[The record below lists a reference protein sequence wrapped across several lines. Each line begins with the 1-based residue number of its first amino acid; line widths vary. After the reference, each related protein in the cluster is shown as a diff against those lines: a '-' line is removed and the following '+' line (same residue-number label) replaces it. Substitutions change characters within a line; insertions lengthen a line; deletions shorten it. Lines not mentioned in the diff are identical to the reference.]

1 MSSETNQSKYPNQGI
16 NPPSTNSEV
25 RLAYYLYTW
34 DQDGKSKQKTAWS
47 TIGTYTLNSNND
59 IVYTANQNQL
69 IKTNGSN
76 GVAVVGNNF
85 GVIVNNGSDVGPTI
99 LRLDG
104 SYITGLDDLAHVK
117 AYTNLHR
124 EISTVDYHY
133 IYSSSMNNFPLKY
146 VNMWGSNENGLNISS
161 YSLSTTGNNSYFLPF
176 TSYAKGTVVEPVELA
191 VIGKNSHGIN
201 AIENKGFIYNNIEY
215 QRNMSIISYYTD
227 MWNYFQD
234 WQYGSNKLAISNYGE
249 LEMKFNKGPEQT
261 NSYVTQL
268 SDFDVAVIRNFQNKF
283 EQVYKNNSNIN
294 DVAYTDNVN
303 ALSDTA
309 IILSTIASTI
319 DELMGNNL
327 DSGSISTNTPLTQ
340 TLLNSALS
348 ALQTWSSSKNLTNNL
363 WENQH
368 TAIVMEKLPLNDT
381 FMDFNVHSNA
391 TSIIGMNNRTKQWI
405 ELTLP
410 VSDQSYERIMKNVI
424 TENGNISSGSYTV
437 AKLGNFLNKYI
448 MTYDNNG
455 ESSSTSLNEITVL
468 SSQGSASNIII
479 TSNTEIFSIDS
490 NDNFIW
496 TSNAYFLLENNLNN
510 SASTYRF
517 IGIESTGRPYSNDQ
531 GSNSI
536 KITGFNK
543 ILLDDLYENPNTYQ
557 DTTVTYYYT
566 KEDGITSS
574 TENILEIS
582 GTLNSYSV
590 QLTSAIKKDQ
600 NVLIGGCGS
609 DGELHSTGAPG
620 VFYIPLPS
628 EIERDDDN
636 AFVDTHWLLTTWTP
650 NISNNAIAPGIVNNQ
665 NVLYKYTKMNDLI
678 TTGLYGGFTP
688 YYNPDSGITAGLLR
702 IPQISYGTNS
712 AGKPEY
718 VTSDENQM
726 AKLSMIMYNND
737 GTVNFPNGNKTI
749 NLYNG
754 TIELGDVNGTPIGN
768 ISPSIN
774 SENANTSNFFK
785 YFDTYKQFAACV
797 FTLNSNEKNII
808 LKKAMMNNSPD
819 VRNVAYLD
827 LIGYADEEFDN
838 LSFDV
843 NRKYI
848 FTFNAHV
855 QVTNLNL
862 MSDQINYGT
871 PSLLL
876 IGHFRNRYC
885 KASIKEQGANMICP
899 GRDIF
904 IPLLNKPLENPVNNI
919 YNVEGNYTLS
929 WNTTGTSGGQ
939 FENVT
944 DYEMYIPEEAKNYTT
959 TGSSFADIWE
969 ELFGEDPVPAYS
981 DPNNIITEPG
991 NIIHFENVLDRIYA
1005 FILTGE
1011 TVNNNLVYQ
1020 FVNNT
1025 TYQNEKVKVISDND
1039 LDLITGKV
1047 VKNGT
1052 TFSTS
1057 GSFSDNKVTLNIF
1070 SNNIALETITCTL
1083 SDNKFTNATSNITL
1097 SSHNESTNVLA
1108 GVPDDGNSITFNFED
1123 VKGKTSPLKGIEIT
1137 ATLVKKD
1144 GAVDSVTVYDN
1155 HITYDLNST
1164 GIDSGILGVNEPM
1177 LSMTIQRY

>member
-1 MSSETNQSKYPNQGI
+1 MSSETDQTQYPNKGI
-16 NPPSTNSEV
+16 NPSYMNSEV
-25 RLAYYLYTW
+25 RLAYYVYTW
-34 DQDGKSKQKTAWS
+34 DQTGKSKQKAGWS
-47 TIGTYTLNSNND
+47 TIGTYTLNDNND

-76 GVAVVGNNF
+76 GVAVVGNNY

-104 SYITGLDDLAHVK
+104 SYITGLDDLAHVEN
-117 AYTNLHR
+117 YNILHK

-133 IYSSSMNNFPLKY
+133 IYSSSMNSFNLDY
-146 VNMWGSNENGLNISS
+146 VNLWGSSENVLNSSS
-161 YSLSTTGNNSYFLPF
+161 YSLSTGSDVYFLPF
-176 TSYAKGTVVEPVELA
+176 ISYSAATVIEPVELA
-191 VIGKNSHGIN
+191 VVGKNSHGIN
-201 AIENKGFIYNNIEY
+201 AITNKGFIYNNIEY
-215 QRNMSIISYYTD
+215 PRNINIINYYTD

-234 WQYGSNKLAISNYGE
+234 WQYGSNKLGISNYGE
-249 LEMKFNKGPEQT
+249 ISMEFVTDEAS
-261 NSYVTQL
+261 NSNITQL
-268 SDFDVAVIRNFQNKF
+268 SDFDITVIRNFQQKF
-283 EQVYKNNSNIN
+283 TQVYS
-294 DVAYTDNVN
+294 DNEDLDATYKANVD
-303 ALSDTA
+303 ALSTTA
-309 IILSTIASTI
+309 NILSTIASTI
-319 DELMGNNL
+319 DELLGNTN
-327 DSGSISTNTPLTQ
+327 DEGSISTNTPLTR

-348 ALQTWSSSKNLTNNL
+348 ALQTWNDSKVLTQKL
-363 WENQH
+363 WEDQH
-368 TAIVMEKLPLNDT
+368 TAIVMEKLPLNNT
-381 FMDFNVHSNA
+381 FMDFNEYSNA

-410 VSDQSYERIMKNVI
+410 VSDQSYERIMRNVI
-424 TENGNISSGSYTV
+424 TNADGNISSGSYSIGSVSQFINNYEIIYSSHGDIYST
-437 AKLGNFLNKYI
+437 ASNK
-448 MTYDNNG
+448 
-455 ESSSTSLNEITVL
+455 ITVL
-468 SSQGSASNIII
+468 SSGGNNGDEIDSNTILFVVDSNNNFVW
-479 TSNTEIFSIDS
+479 TSNTY
-490 NDNFIW
+490 FIQ
-496 TSNAYFLLENNLNN
+496 ENNLNN

-517 IGIESTGRPYSNDQ
+517 IGIESTGDPYSNDQ

-557 DTTVTYYYT
+557 DTTVTYYY
-566 KEDGITSS
+566 KDGAVESS

-582 GTLNSYSV
+582 GDLTSYSV

-609 DGELHSTGAPG
+609 DGNAHATGSPG

-628 EIERDDDN
+628 DIDRDDNN
-636 AFVDTHWLLTTWTP
+636 AYVDTHWMLTTWTP
-650 NISNNAIAPGIVNNQ
+650 NIANNATEPGINNNQ

-688 YYNPDSGITAGLLR
+688 YYNPGSGITAGLLR
-702 IPQISYGTNS
+702 IPQISYGSNP
-712 AGKPEY
+712 AGQPVY
-718 VTSDENQM
+718 VTSNENQM
-726 AKLSMIMYNND
+726 AKLSMIMYSNNEN
-737 GTVNFPNGNKTI
+737 GTVTFPNGGNI
-749 NLYNG
+749 ILYNG
-754 TIELGDVNGTPIGN
+754 NSDVLGVTNGTPIGN
-768 ISPSIN
+768 IPPSMT
-774 SENANTSNFFK
+774 SEGDTQFK
-785 YFDTYKQFAACV
+785 NYFSTYSHYAACV

-808 LKKAMMNNSPD
+808 LNNAMMNNSPT
-819 VRNVAYLD
+819 VGNVAYLD
-827 LIGYADEEFDN
+827 LIGYGDEEFDN

-885 KASIKEQGANMICP
+885 KASLKEEGSNMIYP

-919 YNVEGNYTLS
+919 YNIEGNYTLS
-929 WNTTGTSGGQ
+929 WNTTGTSGGK

-944 DYEMYIPEEAKNYTT
+944 DYEMYIPEEAKNYQTT
-959 TGSSFADIWE
+959 DTTSFENIWK
-969 ELFGEDPVPAYS
+969 ELFDEEEAPTNI
-981 DPNNIITEPG
+981 NNPDSVTTAG
-991 NIIHFENVLDRIYA
+991 NILHFENVLDRIYA

-1025 TYQNEKVKVISDND
+1025 TYQNGTTNIISSND
-1039 LDLITGKV
+1039 LNLITGNV
-1047 VKNGT
+1047 VNNGT
-1052 TFSTS
+1052 TFTTTS
-1057 GSFSDNKVTLNIF
+1057 NVSDNVVTFTITGNDFTGTINCTLND
-1070 SNNIALETITCTL
+1070 NNE
-1083 SDNKFTNATSNITL
+1083 FTNTDVQLTDNTDT
-1097 SSHNESTNVLA
+1097 TNVLA
-1108 GVPDDGNSITFNFED
+1108 GVSSDGNTIMIHFEN
-1123 VKGKTSPLKGIEIT
+1123 VEGKTSPLKGIEIT
-1137 ATLVKKD
+1137 ATLVKEGD
-1144 GAVDSVTVYDN
+1144 DVTGVTVYDN
-1155 HITYDLNST
+1155 HMLFDLNRT

>member
-1 MSSETNQSKYPNQGI
+1 MSSETDQTQYPNKGI
-16 NPPSTNSEV
+16 NPSYMNSEV
-25 RLAYYLYTW
+25 RLAYYVYTW
-34 DQDGKSKQKTAWS
+34 DQTGKSKQKTAWS
-47 TIGTYTLNSNND
+47 TIGTYTLNDNED

-76 GVAVVGNNF
+76 GVAVVGDNF

-104 SYITGLDDLAHVK
+104 SYITGLDDLAHVEN
-117 AYTNLHR
+117 YNILHK

-133 IYSSSMNNFPLKY
+133 IYSSSMNSFPLNY
-146 VNMWGSNENGLNISS
+146 VNLWGSSEPGDNDNSSS
-161 YSLSTTGNNSYFLPF
+161 YSLDTTGSDSYFFPF
-176 TSYAKGTVVEPVELA
+176 MSYSAATVIEPVELA
-191 VIGKNSHGIN
+191 VVGKNSHGIN
-201 AIENKGFIYNNIEY
+201 AITNKGFIYNNIEY
-215 QRNMSIISYYTD
+215 PRNINIINYYTD

-234 WQYGSNKLAISNYGE
+234 WQYGSNKLSISDYGE
-249 LEMKFNKGPEQT
+249 IDMSFYENLQPPPT
-261 NSYVTQL
+261 NSHITQL
-268 SDFDVAVIRNFQNKF
+268 SDFDVTVIRNFQKKF
-283 EQVYKNNSNIN
+283 TQVYN
-294 DVAYTDNVN
+294 DNEDLDATYKTNVD
-303 ALSDTA
+303 ALSTTA
-309 IILSTIASTI
+309 NILSTIASTI
-319 DELMGNNL
+319 DELMGNTN
-327 DSGSISTNTPLTQ
+327 DEGSISTNTPLTQ
-340 TLLNSALS
+340 TLLNSALQ
-348 ALQTWSSSKNLTNNL
+348 ALQTWEQSKVLTQQL

-368 TAIVMEKLPLNDT
+368 TAIVMEKLPLNNT

-391 TSIIGMNNRTKQWI
+391 TSIIGMNNKTKQWI

-410 VSDQSYERIMKNVI
+410 VSDQSYERIMRNVI
-424 TENGNISSGSYTV
+424 INADGDISSGSYSIGSV
-437 AKLGNFLNKYI
+437 SQFI
-448 MTYDNNG
+448 NNYEIIYG
-455 ESSSTSLNEITVL
+455 PHGGILSTASNMITVL
-468 SSQGSASNIII
+468 NSQSGTNDI
-479 TSNTEIFSIDS
+479 TSDTVIFSIDS
-490 NDNFIW
+490 NNNFVW
-496 TSNAYFLLENNLNN
+496 TSNTYFLQENNLNN

-517 IGIESTGRPYSNDQ
+517 IGIESTGDPYSNDQ

-566 KEDGITSS
+566 KEDGITTGS

-582 GTLNSYSV
+582 GDLSSYSV

-609 DGELHSTGAPG
+609 DGQLHTTGSPG

-628 EIERDDDN
+628 DIDRDDNN
-636 AFVDTHWLLTTWTP
+636 AFVDTHWMLTTWTP
-650 NISNNAIAPGIVNNQ
+650 NIANNATEPGINNNQ

-688 YYNPDSGITAGLLR
+688 YYNPGSGITAGLLR
-702 IPQISYGTNS
+702 IPQISYGSNP
-712 AGKPEY
+712 AGQPVY
-718 VTSDENQM
+718 VTSNENQM
-726 AKLSMIMYNND
+726 AKLSMIMYSNNEN
-737 GTVNFPNGNKTI
+737 GTVTFPNGGNI
-749 NLYNG
+749 ILYNG
-754 TIELGDVNGTPIGN
+754 NSDVLGVTNGTPIGN
-768 ISPSIN
+768 IPPSMT
-774 SENANTSNFFK
+774 SEGDTQFK
-785 YFDTYKQFAACV
+785 NYFSTYSHYAACV

-808 LKKAMMNNSPD
+808 LNNAMMNNSPT
-819 VRNVAYLD
+819 VGNVAYLD
-827 LIGYADEEFDN
+827 LIGYGDEEFDN

-848 FTFNAHV
+848 FTFNAHI

-885 KASIKEQGANMICP
+885 KASLKDGGSNMIYP

-919 YNVEGNYTLS
+919 YNIEGNYTLS
-929 WNTTGTSGGQ
+929 WNTTGTSGGK

-944 DYEMYIPEEAKNYTT
+944 DYEMYIPEEAKNYQTT
-959 TGSSFADIWE
+959 ATTQFNNIWN
-969 ELFGEDPVPAYS
+969 ELFNDSPPENI
-981 DPNNIITEPG
+981 NNPESVTSSG
-991 NIIHFENVLDRIYA
+991 NILHFENVLDRIYA

-1025 TYQNEKVKVISDND
+1025 TYQNGDVNIISSND
-1039 LDLITGKV
+1039 LDLITGKIV
-1047 VKNGT
+1047 DNGT
-1052 TFSTS
+1052 TFSTTGGIS
-1057 GSFSDNKVTLNIF
+1057 GNTVTLTITGNGV
-1070 SNNIALETITCTL
+1070 NETITCTL
-1083 SDNKFTNATSNITL
+1083 NENQFTNTDVQLTDNTGT
-1097 SSHNESTNVLA
+1097 TNVLA
-1108 GVPDDGNSITFNFED
+1108 GVSSDGNTIMIHFENAD
-1123 VKGKTSPLKGIEIT
+1123 GQTSPLKGIEIT
-1137 ATLVKKD
+1137 ATLVKEGDDTK
-1144 GAVDSVTVYDN
+1144 VTVYDN
-1155 HITYDLNST
+1155 HMLFDLNRT

>member
-1 MSSETNQSKYPNQGI
+1 MSSENNQSKYPNQGI
-16 NPPSTNSEV
+16 NPPYTNSEV

-117 AYTNLHR
+117 AYTDLHR
-124 EISTVDYHY
+124 EISYVDYHY
-133 IYSSSMNNFPLKY
+133 IYSSSMNSFPLKY
-146 VNMWGSNENGLNISS
+146 VNMWGSNENGLNSSS
-161 YSLSTTGNNSYFLPF
+161 YSYETTGSNPYFFPFMSY
-176 TSYAKGTVVEPVELA
+176 TAGTVVEPVELA

-215 QRNMSIISYYTD
+215 PRNISIISYYTD

-249 LEMKFNKGPEQT
+249 INMDFGKGPAQT

-283 EQVYKNNSNIN
+283 LQVYKYNSNIA
-294 DVAYTDNVN
+294 DVDYKNNVK

-348 ALQTWSSSKNLTNNL
+348 ALETWGSSKNLTNNL
-363 WENQH
+363 WEDQH

-410 VSDQSYERIMKNVI
+410 VSDQSYERIIRNVLPKNANEKI
-424 TENGNISSGSYTV
+424 ESGDYTIGDMGQFLNNYEIIYSSHGNIY
-437 AKLGNFLNKYI
+437 
-448 MTYDNNG
+448 
-455 ESSSTSLNEITVL
+455 ST
-468 SSQGSASNIII
+468 ASNAINIIR
-479 TSNTEIFSIDS
+479 SYGNTGPDTIDS
-490 NDNFIW
+490 NTKLFKIDSNENFIW
-496 TSNAYFLLENNLNN
+496 TSNVFFLQDNNLNN

-517 IGIESTGRPYSNDQ
+517 IGIESTGAPYANDQ

-557 DTTVTYYYT
+557 DTTVTYYYNNNGT
-566 KEDGITSS
+566 TNS

-582 GTLNSYSV
+582 GDLTSYSV

-609 DGELHSTGAPG
+609 DGQLHTTGSPG

-636 AFVDTHWLLTTWTP
+636 AYVDTHWMLTTWTP
-650 NISNNAIAPGIVNNQ
+650 NIANNAIERGINNNQ

-688 YYNPDSGITAGLLR
+688 YYNPGSGITAGLLR
-702 IPQISYGTNS
+702 IPQISYGS
-712 AGKPEY
+712 DPAGKPVY

-754 TIELGDVNGTPIGN
+754 QIELGSNDGTPIGN

-808 LKKAMMNNSPD
+808 LKEAMMNNFPD

-885 KASIKEQGANMICP
+885 KATIKEGGSNLIYP

-919 YNVEGNYTLS
+919 YNVEGTYTLS

-944 DYEMYIPEEAKNYTT
+944 GYEMYIPEEAKNYQTT
-959 TGSSFADIWE
+959 SESTPFKNIWN
-969 ELFGEDPVPAYS
+969 ELFEEAYDGS
-981 DPNNIITEPG
+981 DFNIIEAG
-991 NIIHFENVLDRIYA
+991 NILHFENVLDRIYA

-1025 TYQNEKVKVISDND
+1025 TYQNEKVKVISGND

-1047 VKNGT
+1047 IKNGT
-1052 TFSTS
+1052 TFSTT
-1057 GSFSDNKVTLNIF
+1057 GSFSDNKVTLNIY
-1070 SNNIALETITCTL
+1070 SNNTALETITCTL
-1083 SDNKFTNATSNITL
+1083 SDNKFINATSNITL

-1108 GVPDDGNSITFNFED
+1108 GVPDDGNSITFNFENKD
-1123 VKGKTSPLKGIEIT
+1123 KETSPLKGIEIT

-1144 GAVDSVTVYDN
+1144 GAVDDVTVYDN

>member
-1 MSSETNQSKYPNQGI
+1 MSSENDQSKYPNQGI
-16 NPPSTNSEV
+16 NPPYTNSEV

-104 SYITGLDDLAHVK
+104 SYITGLDDLAHVD
-117 AYTNLHR
+117 AYTDLHR
-124 EISTVDYHY
+124 KISTVDYHLLL
-133 IYSSSMNNFPLKY
+133 SSSMNSFHLDY
-146 VNMWGSNENGLNISS
+146 VNMWGSNENGMNSSSFYLTNSNSDFFPFMS
-161 YSLSTTGNNSYFLPF
+161 YS
-176 TSYAKGTVVEPVELA
+176 AETVIEPVELA

-215 QRNMSIISYYTD
+215 RRNMSIISYYTD

-249 LEMKFNKGPEQT
+249 IGMDFVKGPAQT

-283 EQVYKNNSNIN
+283 EQVYKNNSNNNIIN
-294 DVAYTDNVN
+294 NVDYKDNVK

-348 ALQTWSSSKNLTNNL
+348 ALETWSSSKNLTNNL
-363 WENQH
+363 WEDQH

-410 VSDQSYERIMKNVI
+410 VSDQSYERIMRNVI
-424 TENGNISSGSYTV
+424 TNADGDISSGSYSIGSV
-437 AKLGNFLNKYI
+437 SQFI
-448 MTYDNNG
+448 NNY
-455 ESSSTSLNEITVL
+455 EIIYSSHGDIYST
-468 SSQGSASNIII
+468 ASNVINIIRSYGNTGPDTI
-479 TSNTEIFSIDS
+479 DSNTELFEVDSNYNFVWTSNT
-490 NDNFIW
+490 
-496 TSNAYFLLENNLNN
+496 YFLQENNLNN

-517 IGIESTGRPYSNDQ
+517 IGIESTGGPYSNDQ

-557 DTTVTYYYT
+557 DTTVTYYYV
-566 KEDGITSS
+566 DGTPGS

-582 GTLNSYSV
+582 GDLTSYSV

-609 DGELHSTGAPG
+609 DGQLHTTGSPG

-628 EIERDDDN
+628 DIDRDDDN
-636 AFVDTHWLLTTWTP
+636 AYVDTHWMLTTWTP
-650 NISNNAIAPGIVNNQ
+650 NIANNAIERGINNNQ

-688 YYNPDSGITAGLLR
+688 YYNPGSGITAGLLR
-702 IPQISYGTNS
+702 IPQISYGSNP
-712 AGKPEY
+712 AGKPVY

-754 TIELGDVNGTPIGN
+754 TIELGDDDGTPIGN

-808 LKKAMMNNSPD
+808 LKEAMMNNSPD

-885 KASIKEQGANMICP
+885 KATIKEGGSNLIYP

-919 YNVEGNYTLS
+919 YNIEGTYTLS

-944 DYEMYIPEEAKNYTT
+944 KYEMYIPEEAKNYKTT
-959 TGSSFADIWE
+959 EEVTELKDIWK
-969 ELFGEDPVPAYS
+969 ELFKEE
-981 DPNNIITEPG
+981 NNLTGTIDAGDIL
-991 NIIHFENVLDRIYA
+991 HFENVLDRIYA

-1025 TYQNEKVKVISDND
+1025 TYQNEKVKVISGND

-1052 TFSTS
+1052 TFKTE
-1057 GSFSDNKVTLNIF
+1057 GSESNGTVTLNITGTGTGAV
-1070 SNNIALETITCTL
+1070 NETIKCTL
-1083 SDNKFTNATSNITL
+1083 TDDNEFTNANGNITL
-1097 SSHNESTNVLA
+1097 TNYGGTTNVLA
-1108 GVPDDGNSITFNFED
+1108 KVFNDGNTITFNFENLSD
-1123 VKGKTSPLKGIEIT
+1123 KTSELLGIQIT
-1137 ATLVKKD
+1137 ATLVKGDD
-1144 GAVDSVTVYDN
+1144 GAVTGVTVYDN
-1155 HITYDLNST
+1155 HLSFDLNST